1 VQTAF
6 VLLIIGTVILALGIV
21 LAVLG
26 VVVDRANAG
35 AAGERSEQRSTTPA
49 SGIVRYA
56 FPVLVDSRRPVG
68 TRSVAAGVILS
79 GLGVAVL
86 VLAGLV
92 ALYEA
97 LPSML
102 C

>member
-6 VLLIIGTVILALGIV
+6 VLLIIGTVILAVGIV

-26 VVVDRANAG
+26 VVLDRANAG
-35 AAGERSEQRSTTPA
+35 AAGERSEQRSATPA
-49 SGIVRYA
+49 GGIVRHA
-56 FPVLVDSRRPVG
+56 FPVLVDSHRPAG
-68 TRSVAAGVILS
+68 TRSLAGGLILS

-92 ALYEA
+92 AVYEA